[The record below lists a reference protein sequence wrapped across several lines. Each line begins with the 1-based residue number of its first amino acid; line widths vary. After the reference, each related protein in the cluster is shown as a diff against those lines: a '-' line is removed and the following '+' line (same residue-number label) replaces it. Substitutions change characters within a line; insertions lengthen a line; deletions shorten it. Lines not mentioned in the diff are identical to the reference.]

1 MWALDGLAWV
11 FDWAAGRFW
20 EAADFCRD
28 FDFWGL
34 LLGRHPLEGLEPHIR
49 GLAHFCWTARDRV
62 RDFNGWIDW
71 QLWYWGWQLQI
82 LGARL
87 EYWIGQ
93 IPARLQE
100 LWDLVWG
107 YLRQRAEDAWS
118 MATQLW
124 GLVYSWVQP
133 YLGLLWDNFWRLK
146 TWLETTALPGLQAS
160 LLSFQERLGEV
171 SASLT
176 ARLDEL
182 RQTVAALNTY
192 RDAWNF
198 ILNSYQILTFTFVD
212 SWDRL
217 KAFLVDPPG
226 SIWAWLEPILLDR
239 VEQFLNER
247 WDTRR

>member
-1 MWALDGLAWV
+1 MWALDGLAGV

-62 RDFNGWIDW
+62 RDFAGWIDGH
-71 QLWYWGWQLQI
+71 LADLRLNLYYLRES
-82 LGARL
+82 LRL
-87 EYWIGQ
+87 EIEYRVRQAIDALTGG
-93 IPARLQE
+93 IDA
-100 LWDLVWG
+100 
-107 YLRQRAEDAWS
+107 LRQKAEDAWDK
-118 MATQLW
+118 ANELW
-124 GLVYSWVQP
+124 NIIYPNIKPTLDWLSDRFWGFKSWVE
-133 YLGLLWDNFWRLK
+133 N
-146 TWLETTALPGLQAS
+146 TALPDIRLALYYAKEN
-160 LLSFQERLGEV
+160 LLFEIRWRWDRVLALIQDV
-171 SASLT
+171 AD
-176 ARLDEL
+176 LD
-182 RQTVAALNTY
+182 RY
-192 RDAWNF
+192 RDTWNF